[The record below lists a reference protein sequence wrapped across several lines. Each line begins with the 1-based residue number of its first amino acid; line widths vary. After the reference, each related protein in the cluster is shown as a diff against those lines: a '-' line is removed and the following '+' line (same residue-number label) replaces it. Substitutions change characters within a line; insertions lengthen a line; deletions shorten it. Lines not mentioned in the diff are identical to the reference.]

1 MIYLA
6 TCYVQMNM
14 NKRVAIFA
22 LAFSLFTGA
31 SVTAAEQS
39 LYDFTLIGIDDKPM
53 AMDQFKGK
61 VVLLVNTA
69 SQCGFTPQY
78 EGLEALYKARKD
90 QGLVIVG
97 VPSNDFG
104 GQEPAG
110 DGEIAQFCKLNF
122 GVTFPLTD
130 KSVVS
135 GADAI
140 PVYKWA
146 GAQAGFLGKPKWN
159 FHKYL
164 FGKDGKFIDWF
175 SSPTTPDSAKI
186 TGEIDKALRG

>member
-1 MIYLA
+1 MTQRIAILA
-6 TCYVQMNM
+6 L
-14 NKRVAIFA
+14 IFS
-22 LAFSLFTGA
+22 FFTGA
-31 SVTAAEQS
+31 SAMSAEQS
-39 LYDFTLIGIDDKPM
+39 LYDFTLIGIDGKPM
-53 AMDQFKGK
+53 PMNQFKGK
-61 VVLLVNTA
+61 TVLLVNTA

-78 EGLEALYKARKD
+78 EGLEALYEARKD

-104 GQEPAG
+104 GQEPG
-110 DGEIAQFCKLNF
+110 SDEEVAQFCKINF

-135 GADAI
+135 GNDAI

-146 GAQAGFLGKPKWN
+146 GAQTGFLGKPKWN

-175 SSPTTPDSAKI
+175 GSSTTPNSEKI
-186 TGEIDKALRG
+186 TSAVDKALKG